1 MSILSRRSGVPTLK
15 GGLTVGW
22 AAHTVIFLRMARRG
36 ELSPFRR
43 TMPEVS
49 IEELSRLSA
58 TELAALIASGDV
70 SSREEL
76 EAARGEDSDL

>member
-1 MSILSRRSGVPTLK
+1 M
-15 GGLTVGW
+15 
-22 AAHTVIFLRMARRG
+22 
-36 ELSPFRR
+36 
-43 TMPEVS
+43 
-49 IEELSRLSA
+49 EELCRLSA